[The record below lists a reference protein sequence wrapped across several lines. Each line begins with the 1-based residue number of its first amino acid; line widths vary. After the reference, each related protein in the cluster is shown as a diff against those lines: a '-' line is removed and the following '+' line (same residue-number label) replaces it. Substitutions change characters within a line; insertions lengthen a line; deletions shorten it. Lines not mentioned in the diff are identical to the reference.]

1 MKNVLQQFYT
11 KEFFMK
17 MVIKIGLMLAFF
29 QFNLMPDLVL
39 AHEQNEERPS
49 CRVCGM
55 YIDRYEK
62 SAAELVDKDGK
73 KEWTCGVACMLRE
86 VEDAGGYSAFK
97 SVKVHDWVSGKLVD
111 ADTATYVLGS
121 QVIPDMVPNYIA
133 FAKREEAEAFAA
145 KEGGRVIDFNI
156 AYDDVSPVGTTSPF
170 RVRTAVT
177 PGKGQFSTGIVYGY
191 MQKDQVNLGSNSV
204 DPTHFIQS
212 NPAQPKA
219 PKQMQ
224 QMQQAM
230 TFNYTPTDKL
240 ALFMNV
246 PWFEK
251 RLTALTQP
259 TPGKFGET
267 VNNENGLGD
276 ISIEARYNLWRST
289 RWDKFATVLLGTSL
303 PTGHFDGTRDAS
315 GALQAPGL
323 QLGKGTA
330 TFRGGLIYSQR
341 WKNFWLHTNAIY
353 DVNPQ
358 NGYDYAYG
366 DVATVALALH
376 YTPNYN
382 WMVGIEMD
390 ASYSEKN
397 TDHGIKI
404 NNTGG
409 TVANL
414 AFVSDY
420 RFMNFGGGNFK
431 LRNSIGFP
439 MYQDSNYQ
447 NMKSPRGTYD
457 QVQLGSGFFVNA
469 AIVWTFRASPYD

>member
-1 MKNVLQQFYT
+1 
-11 KEFFMK
+11 
-17 MVIKIGLMLAFF
+17 
-29 QFNLMPDLVL
+29 
-39 AHEQNEERPS
+39 
-49 CRVCGM
+49 
-55 YIDRYEK
+55 
-62 SAAELVDKDGK
+62 
-73 KEWTCGVACMLRE
+73 
-86 VEDAGGYSAFK
+86 
-97 SVKVHDWVSGKLVD
+97 
-111 ADTATYVLGS
+111 
-121 QVIPDMVPNYIA
+121 
-133 FAKREEAEAFAA
+133 
-145 KEGGRVIDFNI
+145 
-156 AYDDVSPVGTTSPF
+156 
-170 RVRTAVT
+170 VT

-191 MQKDQVNLGSNSV
+191 MQKDQVGLGSNSV

-224 QMQQAM
+224 QMQQAL

-246 PWFEK
+246 PYFEK
-251 RLTALTQP
+251 RMTVLTQP
-259 TPGKFGET
+259 TPGKFGQT
-267 VNNENGLGD
+267 VDNENGIGD
-276 ISIEARYNLWRST
+276 ISLEGRYNLWRST

-303 PTGHFDGTRDAS
+303 PTGHFDGTR
-315 GALQAPGL
+315 ALNPMTRTFDPVQAPGL

-366 DVATVALALH
+366 DVATAALALH

-420 RFMNFGGGNFK
+420 RFLNAFGGNFK

-447 NMKSPRGTYD
+447 NAKNPRGDYQ

-469 AIVWTFRASPYD
+469 SVVWTFRASPYD